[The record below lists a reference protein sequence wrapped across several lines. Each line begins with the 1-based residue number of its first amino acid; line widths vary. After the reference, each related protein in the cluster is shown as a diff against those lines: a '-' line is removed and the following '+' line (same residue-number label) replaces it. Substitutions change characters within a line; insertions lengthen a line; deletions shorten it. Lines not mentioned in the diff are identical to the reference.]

1 MTIND
6 FFDNFLKLILIVFV
20 VIIMVYIISDFVSI
34 NKENQDF
41 IDFTETL
48 KDSLAKSII
57 ESDSNIIKINI
68 KYGIEKQK
76 AINLSDSAAIE
87 LFKQLCAE

>member
-87 LFKQLCAE
+87 LFKQLCTE